1 MSQRNKVCDN
11 LPAEG
16 PAEGKGRKASRVETA
31 LACSRTGPVF
41 LSLTPHH
48 WASPAVPCLIGLCPA
63 TLTRQ
68 KYLVTHVHGAIF
80 KVGNQQ
86 RPAVQHK
93 ELCSVLR
100 GSLEGRGLGER
111 VHAHVGLSPF
121 TVRLKLSQHCLL
133 TGYECVH
140 VCVCACVLSP
150 VRLFVTSWTVA
161 HQVPMSMEFSRQE
174 HWSGLPFS
182 FPGDLPD
189 PGIKPTSPASPG
201 LVGRFFTIEP
211 SGKP

>member
-80 KVGNQQ
+80 KMGNQQ

-93 ELCSVLR
+93 ELCSGLR
-100 GSLEGRGLGER
+100 GSLEGRGFGGEGPR
-111 VHAHVGLSPF
+111 TRRAESLHCSPE
-121 TVRLKLSQHCLL
+121 TITALL

-140 VCVCACVLSP
+140 VCVCAQSCPTLCDLMDCGPPGSYVYGIFQARILE
-150 VRLFVTSWTVA
+150 WVA
-161 HQVPMSMEFSRQE
+161 IFFSRGSSRPRDQT
-174 HWSGLPFS
+174 HISCIS
-182 FPGDLPD
+182 R
-189 PGIKPTSPASPG
+189 I
-201 LVGRFFTIEP
+201 GRQILYH
-211 SGKP
+211 